1 MPSDIQDDA
10 IVNEFRE
17 LLQRVPSHCYVLEN
31 GLAAFM
37 LGGPNLDK
45 VLCVVAP
52 EDRTFNEMTDEEVNQ
67 TITDY
72 LKAVN

>member
-1 MPSDIQDDA
+1 MSSDIQDDPL
-10 IVNEFRE
+10 VNEFRE
-17 LLQRVPSHCYVLEN
+17 LLQRVPSHCFVPSH
-31 GLAAFM
+31 GLAAFV
-37 LGGPNLDK
+37 LGGPDLDK

-52 EDRTFNEMTDEEVNQ
+52 EDRTFNEMTDAEVNQ